1 MNNNEVE
8 CEICK
13 TKMKDLT
20 SHIFRKHGMK
30 AAQYREKYK
39 NAQIRCDALLKQQSE
54 RISGD
59 KNPGY
64 QHGGKLS
71 PFSEN
76 FVGGID
82 KISETKQ
89 KAKRNKHI
97 LNKDTT
103 KIEYWLDKTN
113 GDIEKA
119 KELLSKRQSTFS
131 LEKCIDK
138 YGEKMG
144 KQIWLDRQ
152 ERWHKNYKKSNFSK
166 ISQELFWGIVEN
178 IENLENIYFAEL
190 DKTKQKDLSGINNE
204 FRLKLSNKVLLPD
217 FIDIKNKKII
227 EFNGEYW
234 HTVKNKNY
242 SFSENPDNI
251 KQNLLIT
258 DGYSVLFITEKDY
271 KNDKQGTITK
281 CLNFLKS

>member
-166 ISQELFWGIVEN
+166 ISQELFWGISDS
-178 IENLENIYFAEL
+178 LSSLDGIYFAQLNGDKKL
-190 DKTKQKDLSGINNE
+190 DDSGINHE
-204 FRLKLSNKVLLPD
+204 LRLRLDRVVLPD
-217 FIDIKNKKII
+217 FIDVNSKKII
-227 EFNGEYW
+227 EFDGTYW
-234 HTVKNKNY
+234 HGIVGRGNKQRDNERDDMYKKYGYTVKRVSEQEFKVNKIGVIAECVT
-242 SFSENPDNI
+242 F
-251 KQNLLIT
+251 L
-258 DGYSVLFITEKDY
+258 
-271 KNDKQGTITK
+271 TK
-281 CLNFLKS
+281 